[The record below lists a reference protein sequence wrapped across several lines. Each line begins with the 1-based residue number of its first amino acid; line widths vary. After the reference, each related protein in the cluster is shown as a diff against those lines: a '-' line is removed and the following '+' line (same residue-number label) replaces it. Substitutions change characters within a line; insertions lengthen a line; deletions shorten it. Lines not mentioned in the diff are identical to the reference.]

1 MSNLTPK
8 LSTIPSCGLALLKGP
23 IASFDYV
30 LRLTSNEKT
39 FVHINCHRCVLLAH
53 SKQMCNLIC
62 NENFWDMDIKVKPGY
77 ISAAIEL
84 IQYMYLKDISLI
96 TEKSKI
102 LELCAV
108 FEMSL
113 DFFLIRTDS
122 LDCLNIY
129 PQIRLNIEWDDS
141 SCITSLD
148 FLKRIKMEHAK
159 LTSSLNDAIPS
170 EKKSVSTNTELMEP
184 IEDNTFLEEKDIA
197 EDSLIVTKN
206 VSGNP
211 KTSKIGSKKNQKRSI
226 FESVEQ
232 ISPPTP
238 ITTRYNLRRAMKKS

>member
-1 MSNLTPK
+1 MSNLNPK

-122 LDCLNIY
+122 LDCLNVY

-170 EKKSVSTNTELMEP
+170 EKKSVSTNTESMEP
-184 IEDNTFLEEKDIA
+184 VNVFLEEKDIA
-197 EDSLIVTKN
+197 EDSLVVTKN
-206 VSGNP
+206 VSSRP
-211 KTSKIGSKKNQKRSI
+211 KIDSKKNQKKSI

-232 ISPPTP
+232 ISPPTQ